1 MDAFTAGRYCPPW
14 MNCVGRSIPCA
25 CTTSMQL
32 ANLASYTCLLFI
44 CCYTLLRS
52 TVLRTPALGS
62 SSSLLA
68 WPLHPLMNAGAGAG
82 KGHAVGMGCQLR

>member
-32 ANLASYTCLLFI
+32 ANLASYTCLLLI
-44 CCYTLLRS
+44 CCYTLLRCPC
-52 TVLRTPALGS
+52 PALLPPLLLLLLLVLLQTTCQAQYA
-62 SSSLLA
+62 SLE
-68 WPLHPLMNAGAGAG
+68 
-82 KGHAVGMGCQLR
+82 AVR